1 MNVVG
6 VFGEHVVIVDE
17 FLRIRSRS
25 RDADE
30 SKLANDFFD
39 VFILPQSGSAE
50 RLQQIRATQQF
61 QLHIGFCGGQIADN
75 DSLWSLIKRQGW
87 RNSNQKFLYHQVV
100 GATTHST
107 QDFQQT

>member
-61 QLHIGFCGGQIADN
+61 QLHIGFCGVKLPVMIVDGH
-75 DSLWSLIKRQGW
+75 WSSVR
-87 RNSNQKFLYHQVV
+87 V
-100 GATTHST
+100 GGI
-107 QDFQQT
+107 